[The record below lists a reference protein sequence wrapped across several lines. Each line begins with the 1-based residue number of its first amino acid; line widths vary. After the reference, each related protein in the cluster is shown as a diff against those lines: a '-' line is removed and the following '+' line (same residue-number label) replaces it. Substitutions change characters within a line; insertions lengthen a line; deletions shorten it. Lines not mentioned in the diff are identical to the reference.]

1 MPNLYSGIDVCRK
14 IVTDIGG
21 TLFVDA
27 QSMGLGMFAAAV
39 VFFKEL
45 FEESGSSFTLFNSRS
60 PIVRWLSYVAV
71 MIIILLL
78 GVFDSTQFIYVNF

>member
-39 VFFKEL
+39 VF
-45 FEESGSSFTLFNSRS
+45 
-60 PIVRWLSYVAV
+60 
-71 MIIILLL
+71 
-78 GVFDSTQFIYVNF
+78 